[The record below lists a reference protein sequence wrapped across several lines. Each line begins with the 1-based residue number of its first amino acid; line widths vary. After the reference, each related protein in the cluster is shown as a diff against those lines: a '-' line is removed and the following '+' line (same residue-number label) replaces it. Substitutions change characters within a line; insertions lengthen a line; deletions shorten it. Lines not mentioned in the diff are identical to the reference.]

1 MKNIF
6 VLCAVLFS
14 VSAFAANY
22 TDMALEVGFR
32 HQNGDVTGAETNAK
46 LGYQVGVT
54 AAFPMAEKVSFRSG
68 LLYTQKNVEAEV
80 GPFKQDLKFTYVEIP
95 LTALFKF
102 ADYGGVYGGVN
113 LSLNLDDDCGTT
125 ACTGVE
131 SMTTPIVVG
140 ATFKFAP
147 QLGGNVYVES
157 LSGDVADGIKNF
169 TAVGAN
175 IMVTF
180 D

>member
-1 MKNIF
+1 MSNF
-6 VLCAVLFS
+6 TLF
-14 VSAFAANY
+14 NY
-22 TDMALEVGFR
+22 
-32 HQNGDVTGAETNAK
+32 
-46 LGYQVGVT
+46 
-54 AAFPMAEKVSFRSG
+54 FRSSTS
-68 LLYTQKNVEAEV
+68 YRVRIA
-80 GPFKQDLKFTYVEIP
+80 
-95 LTALFKF
+95 
-102 ADYGGVYGGVN
+102 
-113 LSLNLDDDCGTT
+113 LNLDDDCGTT

-175 IMVTF
+175 LMVTF